1 MSAAHPMNTCEEN
14 QKPEGAAAHIP
25 ATLAV
30 LVVLT
35 LLTAIWER
43 IAWCIALGVPW
54 LALLTLSWRARSDRL
69 TMGVTLPVFAVL
81 IWISPGGLLSVVQGY
96 LMSACSAFFFW
107 WLGRRR
113 IQRFIDA
120 KKA

>member
-1 MSAAHPMNTCEEN
+1 MNAREEN
-14 QKPEGAAAHIP
+14 KKPEGFAAHIP
-25 ATLAV
+25 TMLAI

-35 LLTAIWER
+35 LLTGIWER
-43 IAWCIALGVPW
+43 PPWSYIAWCIALGVPW
-54 LALLTLSWRARSDRL
+54 LALLAVSWRARSDRL
-69 TMGVTLPVFAVL
+69 TIGVTLPVFAVL

-96 LMSACSAFFFW
+96 LLSACSAFFFW

-120 KKA
+120 KRV